1 VTPRFDADEARLM
14 ADAEAQRLAA
24 ARQASTAAKEKAL
37 KAVLSEIIA
46 TVELSDE
53 ACERLIELWQF

>member
-1 VTPRFDADEARLM
+1 M

-46 TVELSDE
+46 TMELSDE
-53 ACERLIELWQF
+53 ARERLIELWQF